1 MAEFDLMETKERH
14 NQLSPLFQVQKLKL
28 NHRANARINQIACLF
43 QECQLIW
50 AHPPGSEISLCMWT
64 IRTSKAIIS
73 FPNSARAAIVKE
85 RREARLPKVTHNESE
100 IA

>member
-28 NHRANARINQIACLF
+28 NHRASARINQRACLF

-50 AHPPGSEISLCMWT
+50 AHPPGSGIPLYMW
-64 IRTSKAIIS
+64 IMSIFKAIVS
-73 FPNSARAAIVKE
+73 FPNTTRADIVKE
-85 RREARLPKVTHNESE
+85 QREAHLPKVN
-100 IA
+100 IQ